1 MSPSRPAVKRR
12 ATSTGAVRGRL
23 PVVTEV
29 RRYAPIKPANAADKS
44 HWQDADCT
52 NFLSEVKHALMVSAD
67 FPNHL
72 PESETGSR
80 YEKSSPNVN
89 LTPSEHLGVFSPPS
103 VFVRPSSSDSGK
115 LSNAAYVVSSGQG
128 TSPDSLSVKNEI
140 SSARRTET
148 SNEQTLQVSVE
159 HGETLSETALPSFP
173 ISSLI
178 TSENEEYL
186 MSHYSRTL
194 GRWVEIPLHFDNFS
208 LTAEQFLQSDAGRHY
223 TITVPNLAR
232 SSPILMKAICAFAAR
247 HMSGVSDSMVSL
259 WPLFTTDAEWQLD
272 FDDQLTTLPTSAVNG
287 ATPIAVN
294 DLDLS
299 QSYNQPIQGSESS
312 GLSRGLIEYLNLIE
326 KVSAN
331 ATILVKRI
339 II

>member
-148 SNEQTLQVSVE
+148 SNEQTLQVSAE

-247 HMSGVSDSMVSL
+247 HMSGVSDFDPSV
-259 WPLFTTDAEWQLD
+259 AEKFHEQCIRLLIPALSD
-272 FDDQLTTLPTSAVNG
+272 PDVAADDSVLAALVILRVYEQMTGTLQIYIWTWNLTS
-287 ATPIAVN
+287 PI
-294 DLDLS
+294 
-299 QSYNQPIQGSESS
+299 
-312 GLSRGLIEYLNLIE
+312 
-326 KVSAN
+326 
-331 ATILVKRI
+331 
-339 II
+339 